1 MDMDFDKSCSS
12 TSEFSRIG
20 GLSCTTNIAVADT
33 KKKTENIEDDLILY
47 KDLLNRYSPS
57 GISIPTIQR
66 CFKWGRKEVVEFL
79 DKIYNSDG
87 KFQYGLITVNKD
99 GKVVDGQ
106 QRLTTISIVE
116 KLIFNKN
123 TNLRIDRYDCFLN
136 EILEQLPKLKSPT
149 MISYEETSEI
159 ICWYFEERRNI
170 EETINKDVFECKM
183 NNYLRFLLNEV
194 GEEILSEFINLNK
207 HKTKFQNYDLI
218 RANQIILS
226 KESSEYIAEVYE
238 YIANKLYSDC
248 EQTEV
253 ILKHSS
259 FGVESNI
266 LNILYS
272 SNKSEYYQIKIVK
285 YLKETFLTLYEK
297 PSGKYI
303 LQYLDKIMINSKSLF
318 GEKLI
323 ISSDLKEGIKERTIM
338 EVVLNIFNRTGT
350 SLSLKNLV
358 EVYPQYAPYFILP
371 ISRGK
376 ELTNIEKSFLNSELV
391 TTNASNYGLYKELV
405 KELEEIIYSEEEK

>member
-1 MDMDFDKSCSS
+1 
-12 TSEFSRIG
+12 
-20 GLSCTTNIAVADT
+20 
-33 KKKTENIEDDLILY
+33 
-47 KDLLNRYSPS
+47 
-57 GISIPTIQR
+57 
-66 CFKWGRKEVVEFL
+66 
-79 DKIYNSDG
+79 
-87 KFQYGLITVNKD
+87 
-99 GKVVDGQ
+99 
-106 QRLTTISIVE
+106 
-116 KLIFNKN
+116 
-123 TNLRIDRYDCFLN
+123 
-136 EILEQLPKLKSPT
+136 
-149 MISYEETSEI
+149 MISYEETSKI

-170 EETINKDVFECKM
+170 EETIDKDVFEYKM

-238 YIANKLYSDC
+238 YIANKLYNDC

-303 LQYLDKIMINSKSLF
+303 LQYLDKIMINSKSSLS

-323 ISSDLKEGIKERTIM
+323 ISSDLKKGIKESTIM

-391 TTNASNYGLYKELV
+391 TTNASNYGLYKELI